1 MAAPRVRWQRQSPRC
16 GRWSGACGGQEGA
29 PSENATQVS
38 ARGFAA
44 PADAAANLAGRAQ
57 VSVGGAGAR
66 EWDLDSASSAWRA
79 EGTSVAAQQPRV
91 TLPERGCC
99 WRAPQRLYGGPAQAA
114 AWPMRV
120 LCSSPA
126 ADSALQTVFQCVAE
140 ASPSQQQPPCR
151 AAAASPRLRS
161 CAHRVRKAGPVVLQP
176 LATSQANVTFI
187 CHAIK
192 LPPCNP
198 DRKRR
203 LAAEGAA
210 AALGGGTGAAPNSRA
225 LTAATHVHCLWHA
238 SVKLSRRH
246 GQPLGGR
253 RCLAAGLQPR

>member
-1 MAAPRVRWQRQSPRC
+1 MH
-16 GRWSGACGGQEGA
+16 
-29 PSENATQVS
+29 
-38 ARGFAA
+38 
-44 PADAAANLAGRAQ
+44 AAAHLAGRAQ
-57 VSVGGAGAR
+57 VSGGSGR
-66 EWDLDSASSAWRA
+66 VEMGLGLRPLCRRA

-99 WRAPQRLYGGPAQAA
+99 WRAPQRHYGAPAQAA

-126 ADSALQTVFQCVAE
+126 ADSALQIVLQCVAE
-140 ASPSQQQPPCR
+140 APQPATARGPPCR

-161 CAHRVRKAGPVVLQP
+161 CAHQVRKAGPVVLQP
-176 LATSQANVTFI
+176 LATSQTNVAFI

-192 LPPCNP
+192 LPPLNP

-203 LAAEGAA
+203 LAAEGTA
-210 AALGGGTGAAPNSRA
+210 AALGGGTGAAPISRA
-225 LTAATHVHCLWHA
+225 LTAATHVYCLWHA
-238 SVKLSRRH
+238 SVKLNRRH